1 MARKRRPSTEEMDLW
16 NRIAGSA
23 DPLGRRNLEGGVTP
37 APKTRDSIN
46 GTHTAV
52 PRPKPELPSFRLG
65 EKTSRSTPD
74 HDLVAPLSE
83 RLAAAPVNMDKKA
96 FTRLRRGK
104 LDPEARIDLHGMTQA
119 RAHPALT
126 RFILSSQAHG
136 RRLVLVITGKGR
148 PGGSHGPM
156 PVPHGVLRHQVPRW
170 LSMPPLNHA
179 VLQISQAHIKHGG
192 EGALYVYLR
201 KSR

>member
-1 MARKRRPSTEEMDLW
+1 MPRKRRPNQQEMELW
-16 NRIAGSA
+16 NRIAQSA
-23 DPLGRRNLEGGVTP
+23 DPLGRRNLEGGEQAPAKDTINGTQTAVP
-37 APKTRDSIN
+37 APKPD
-46 GTHTAV
+46 
-52 PRPKPELPSFRLG
+52 LPGFRLG
-65 EKTSRSTPD
+65 DRAVKKDKD

-83 RLAAAPVNMDKKA
+83 RLATQPLNMDRKA

-104 LDPEARIDLHGMTQA
+104 LEPEARIDLHGMTQA

-126 RFILSSQAHG
+126 RFILSSQSHG

-148 PGGSHGPM
+148 PGDTHGPM

-170 LSMPPLNHA
+170 LSMAPLNHA
-179 VLQISQAHIKHGG
+179 VLQVSQAHVKHGG

-201 KSR
+201 KPR